1 MFTRPQ
7 SRACWA
13 LLAALNEI
21 PLTEDLASALTPRL
35 FFQRDADGFF
45 FSDEFLIKAFRLI
58 RIVRRIKELQQ
69 EAQHAADD

>member
-1 MFTRPQ
+1 MFTQPQ

-21 PLTEDLASALTPRL
+21 PMTEDLASALTPGL
-35 FFQRDADGFF
+35 FFQRDTDGFF

-58 RIVRRIKELQQ
+58 RIVRRIKEFQQ